1 MTAESDRKAPEDAP
15 VSIPRRGA
23 CFDAL
28 FFSQFLGGRARA
40 LCAKQPDKTPV
51 VLLHLADGAV
61 LDLCHIDQLFADWM
75 AVNVYRD
82 PKTCDQ
88 MDLAFVPYAWV
99 TRVTLS
105 LPSVHERRIGFQ
117 SPDMAQRGDT
127 LLAHPKGTTP

>member
-1 MTAESDRKAPEDAP
+1 MEGVTGMKEESDSKASEEAP
-15 VSIPRRGA
+15 VSVPRRRA
-23 CFDAL
+23 CFDAT
-28 FFSQFLGGRARA
+28 FFSQFLGERARA
-40 LCAKQPDKTPV
+40 FCAKQPDSTPV

-75 AVNVYRD
+75 AVSVYRD
-82 PKTCDQ
+82 PKTCDR

-117 SPDMAQRGDT
+117 SPDMA
-127 LLAHPKGTTP
+127 PS